1 MRKWILLLLIAVLA
15 VQLLPAGA
23 NAAAAAGELTAKI
36 DQNDRTVVIAGRL
49 PEAGGEVLVTVTD
62 PDGRMD
68 YFNQKKTDEAGGF
81 RFSYVSRSEMKG
93 TYRVRAIGSSAGGGA
108 PLEAEYTYSGAAPS
122 SGGDSGANA
131 APGAGAVQMASAADG
146 SVVLTPIW
154 SRDGANGFVFAA
166 IGSEA
171 LNRAM
176 ALAKPDAAGIRR
188 ITIQANA
195 AEAAQGYRIAL
206 PAAALRTNAKSALF
220 TMATPIAA
228 VAVSSDMLEGDGA
241 SVAEFTIAEA
251 NRDGWNEAA
260 RANVGNRPAVDISV
274 GLDGKRIDWSNLASP
289 VNVAIPYT
297 PAQGGSGRAADRPVR
312 RRQRPVDT
320 GPERAIRER

>member
-108 PLEAEYTYSGAAPS
+108 PWKPNIRIRAPRRR
-122 SGGDSGANA
+122 A
-131 APGAGAVQMASAADG
+131 
-146 SVVLTPIW
+146 
-154 SRDGANGFVFAA
+154 AA
-166 IGSEA
+166 I
-171 LNRAM
+171 RARM
-176 ALAKPDAAGIRR
+176 PR
-188 ITIQANA
+188 Q
-195 AEAAQGYRIAL
+195 
-206 PAAALRTNAKSALF
+206 
-220 TMATPIAA
+220 
-228 VAVSSDMLEGDGA
+228 
-241 SVAEFTIAEA
+241 
-251 NRDGWNEAA
+251 A
-260 RANVGNRPAVDISV
+260 RAPFKWRPR
-274 GLDGKRIDWSNLASP
+274 L
-289 VNVAIPYT
+289 T
-297 PAQGGSGRAADRPVR
+297 DRLC
-312 RRQRPVDT
+312 
-320 GPERAIRER
+320 